1 MKTLQIRLPEDL
13 LNKIDNFIEKGL
25 FKSRSQLLREALQN
39 YVSNFNYV
47 GTLPYIIGP
56 FSPSE
61 IDLLKKDPKE
71 PLEISVSQV
80 KTICKDIS
88 NLGRIIE

>member
-25 FKSRSQLLREALQN
+25 FKSRSQLLRDILQK
-39 YVSNFNYV
+39 YVSEFNYA

-56 FSPSE
+56 FSPAE
-61 IDLLKKDPKE
+61 IDLLKKNPKE
-71 PLEISVSQV
+71 PLEVSVSQV
-80 KTICKDIS
+80 NIICEDIS

>member
-13 LNKIDNFIEKGL
+13 LNKIDNFIEKGF
-25 FKSRSQLLREALQN
+25 FKSRSQLLRDILQK
-39 YVSNFNYV
+39 YVSEFNYA

-56 FSPSE
+56 FSPAE

-80 KTICKDIS
+80 NIICEDIS